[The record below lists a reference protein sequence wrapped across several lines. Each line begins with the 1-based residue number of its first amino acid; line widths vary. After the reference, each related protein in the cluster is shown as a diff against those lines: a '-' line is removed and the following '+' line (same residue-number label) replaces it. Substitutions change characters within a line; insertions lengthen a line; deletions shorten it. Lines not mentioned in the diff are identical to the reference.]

1 MQLDHILRRLDFS
14 ALSETER
21 KRYINRMIRIVSV
34 IEAQFPHVTR
44 PEQIKLHHCQ
54 YFRNV
59 WLPAHSASDATKKEY
74 MRALGLIIRAAGRP
88 ETWMGALGVKT
99 STEQGGRPTK
109 IGVKQSK
116 KFYR

>member
-1 MQLDHILRRLDFS
+1 MRFDHILRRLDFS
-14 ALSETER
+14 ALSDTER

-59 WLPAHSASDATKKEY
+59 WLPAHSASDSTKKEY

-99 STEQGGRPTK
+99 ATEQGGRPMK
-109 IGVKQSK
+109 IGVKRSK

>member
-44 PEQIKLHHCQ
+44 PEQIKLKHFQFC
-54 YFRNV
+54 RNV
-59 WLPAHSASDATKKEY
+59 WLPAHSLSESTKGEY
-74 MRALGLIIRAAGRP
+74 IRALGVLIRATGRP